1 MTQPK
6 RVLVVDD
13 EQRNRNLMQAML
25 QSFGYVW
32 EDAAAPTP
40 ALKRT
45 FEKLQMVRSS
55 AAGVS

>member
-25 QSFGYVW
+25 KSFGRDW
-32 EDAAAPTP
+32 EETADPTP
-40 ALKRT
+40 ALK
-45 FEKLQMVRSS
+45 KIVGKSHLVRL
-55 AAGVS
+55 